1 MKKSKLSPLKWIA
14 ILPALAELVGEVVD
28 ALKDGRLDG
37 AEIERIGGQLASIV
51 AAVVDL
57 A

>member
-14 ILPALAELVGEVVD
+14 ILPQLAELVGSVVE
-28 ALKDGRLDG
+28 ALKDGRLDS
-37 AEIERIGGQLASIV
+37 AEIERIGGELAAIV
-51 AAVVDL
+51 AAVVDH

>member
-14 ILPALAELVGEVVD
+14 ILPQIAALVGDVVD
-28 ALKDGRLDG
+28 ALKDGRLDA
-37 AEIERIGGQLASIV
+37 AEIERIGGELASIV
-51 AAVVDL
+51 AAVVDH